1 MVLGLVR
8 VVLESHGLAGKVPE
22 REAGAETRRVDQ
34 MLLGSEEAPLVVA
47 VLERAG
53 VETARVSPV
62 VVDPGRSA
70 GAGEAEPAS
79 DWRRGA
85 LGLGLL
91 VPRPGHG
98 DPRVLHRERLAAP
111 GQLVL
116 CAGRLAACGALGML
130 ALKADALVAAAVL
143 AGGPF
148 TLEVPPRVIG
158 VELTGELPA
167 GTGGVDLALA
177 LLSRLREAG
186 EAVDVLELGGTGVGT
201 LAMTE
206 RMSAA
211 WLLGEAGLPA
221 IFPSD
226 EATRAELAALGRDQ
240 DWRRLE
246 GPRGERGG
254 VWSVSLE
261 GLEPLMAP
269 VEGLEDSRPAR
280 AFEGTQVERV
290 LLGPAATLADLAR
303 LAGRLEGQR
312 VREGLEC
319 TVVAGSRS
327 VLDRAAASGLA
338 ERLSAAGV
346 RVTEGEASAHAAGSG
361 TGLCF
366 GVPLEAVAS
375 GRARWLVSGVECC
388 AAAALAGIVTRPA
401 SRGAPVH
408 FEAAGGLDT
417 DPWMSGGL
425 AQPAGEPTARR
436 SRPRAAAIPR
446 GPVRGEV
453 LAVVGDEVECARLL
467 APGARLEG
475 LRGRLR
481 ALAGQLLVGIDPEF
495 PERARERGGGFV
507 VAGSG
512 FASGEPSAAVA
523 LCLAEW
529 SVRAVLARSYAPGV
543 ARTLVDAGVM
553 PLLLKQQAE
562 PGTLERG
569 DELELP
575 GLPEALVPGHPLT
588 ARNLTRGTHLTL
600 GHDLSAREIAV
611 LRAGGSLPFVT
622 GRAFG
627 AGRC

>member
-1 MVLGLVR
+1 
-8 VVLESHGLAGKVPE
+8 
-22 REAGAETRRVDQ
+22 
-34 MLLGSEEAPLVVA
+34 
-47 VLERAG
+47 
-53 VETARVSPV
+53 
-62 VVDPGRSA
+62 
-70 GAGEAEPAS
+70 
-79 DWRRGA
+79 
-85 LGLGLL
+85 
-91 VPRPGHG
+91 
-98 DPRVLHRERLAAP
+98 
-111 GQLVL
+111 
-116 CAGRLAACGALGML
+116 
-130 ALKADALVAAAVL
+130 
-143 AGGPF
+143 
-148 TLEVPPRVIG
+148 
-158 VELTGELPA
+158 
-167 GTGGVDLALA
+167 
-177 LLSRLREAG
+177 
-186 EAVDVLELGGTGVGT
+186 
-201 LAMTE
+201 MTE

-221 IFPSD
+221 VFPSD
-226 EATRAELAALGRDQ
+226 ETTRAELAARGRDQ

-246 GPRGERGG
+246 AARGEPGG

-269 VEGLEDSRPAR
+269 AEELAGSRPAR
-280 AFEGTQVERV
+280 AFEGIQIERV

-303 LAGRLEGQR
+303 LAARLEGQR

-327 VLDRAAASGLA
+327 VLDRAAASGVA
-338 ERLSAAGV
+338 ERLGAAGV

-375 GRARWLVSGVECC
+375 GRARWLVTGVECC
-388 AAAALAGIVTRPA
+388 AAAALAGVVTRPA
-401 SRGAPVH
+401 FGRAPVF
-408 FEAAGGLDT
+408 FEVSGGLET
-417 DPWMSGGL
+417 DPWMSGVL
-425 AQPAGEPTARR
+425 APPAGEQAVRR
-436 SRPRAAAIPR
+436 SRPRTPAMPR

-453 LAVVGDEVECARLL
+453 LAVVGDELECARLL

-475 LRGRLR
+475 LLGRLR

-495 PERARERGGGFV
+495 PARARERGGGFV
-507 VAGSG
+507 VAGTG
-512 FASGEPSAAVA
+512 FAIGEPCAAVA
-523 LCLAEW
+523 LCLAES
-529 SVRAVLARSYAPGV
+529 SVRAVLARSYAPGA
-543 ARTLVDAGVM
+543 ARMLVDAGVM
-553 PLLLKQQAE
+553 PLLLKRHAE

-627 AGRC
+627 AGRF